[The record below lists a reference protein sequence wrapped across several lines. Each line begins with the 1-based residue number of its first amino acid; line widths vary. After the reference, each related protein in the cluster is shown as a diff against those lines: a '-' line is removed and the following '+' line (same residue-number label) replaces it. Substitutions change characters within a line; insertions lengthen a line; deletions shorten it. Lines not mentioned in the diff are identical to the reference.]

1 MRYYNIQAR
10 VHQMPS
16 RRQGHHCSFCR
27 ERGHTITNCHS
38 ERLTDFEFVC
48 ASEVQKTE
56 TPNIFKDW
64 LMRTYANDVALIRAF
79 AIRKSRPGNNQHIQ
93 RITLRSSI
101 GDCVDVIANYM
112 FIYYK
117 DASYSQ
123 LDQIIERIDDTA
135 TRDNVTDD
143 YFANFLN
150 DPSIDFGQPL
160 TLEDLDVS
168 AVAELPNVL
177 DLPQPTFEYDPSV
190 IYDPNIFYEP
200 HMLTE
205 TLLLAEAII
214 RNPDL
219 LNRIQHIPTIM
230 GIIEARLYQVIDV
243 LRIARD
249 QAIPRV
255 NLRVE
260 MAENEQLDQIC
271 KCSICW
277 DEKELVNFVS
287 LDCRHEFCKDC
298 VIATTVHNQGVVPC
312 CALCRG
318 EVRTIVSR
326 TDLVQTEIAGAVR

>member
-1 MRYYNIQAR
+1 
-10 VHQMPS
+10 MPS

-27 ERGHTITNCHS
+27 ESGHTITNCHS

-64 LMRTYANDVALIRAF
+64 LMRTYANEVALIQAF
-79 AIRKSRPGNNQHIQ
+79 AIRKSRPGNSQHIQ

-112 FIYYK
+112 FMYYK
-117 DASYSQ
+117 DSAQ
-123 LDQIIERIDDTA
+123 LELDQSIERVDDTT
-135 TRDNVTDD
+135 TRDGFTHD

-150 DPSIDFGQPL
+150 DLSIDLEQPL
-160 TLEDLDVS
+160 TLEDLDVP

-190 IYDPNIFYEP
+190 TYDPNIFYDP
-200 HMLTE
+200 RMLTE
-205 TLLLAEAII
+205 TLLIAEAII
-214 RNPDL
+214 RNPDV
-219 LNRIQHIPTIM
+219 LNRSQHTPIII
-230 GIIEARLYQVIDV
+230 GVIEARLYQVIDV
-243 LRIARD
+243 LRLARD
-249 QAIPRV
+249 QATHRV
-255 NLRVE
+255 KLRIE
-260 MAENEQLDQIC
+260 TAENEQLDQIC

-326 TDLVQTEIAGAVR
+326 TDLVHTEIAGAVR

>member
-1 MRYYNIQAR
+1 
-10 VHQMPS
+10 MPS

-27 ERGHTITNCHS
+27 ERGHIITNCHS

-48 ASEVQKTE
+48 SSEVQRME

-64 LMRTYANDVALIRAF
+64 LMQTYANDVALIQAF
-79 AIRKSRPGNNQHIQ
+79 AIRKSRSGNTRHIQ

-112 FIYYK
+112 FMYYK
-117 DASYSQ
+117 DIAPLE
-123 LDQIIERIDDTA
+123 LDQITERLDDTT
-135 TRDNVTDD
+135 TRDNFTDD

-150 DPSIDFGQPL
+150 DLSIDLDQPL
-160 TLEDLDVS
+160 TLEDLDVP

-177 DLPQPTFEYDPSV
+177 ELPQRIFEYEPSV
-190 IYDPNIFYEP
+190 ILYDPNILYEP

-205 TLLLAEAII
+205 TLLLAEAIV
-214 RNPDL
+214 RNPDV
-219 LNRIQHIPTIM
+219 LNRIQHIPTII
-230 GIIEARLYQVIDV
+230 GIIEARLYQVIDI
-243 LRIARD
+243 LRLARD

-260 MAENEQLDQIC
+260 TDENEQLDQIC

-326 TDLVQTEIAGAVR
+326 TDLVHAELAGAVR